1 MISLVLDAHCSTSVG
16 PFYSSRWQS
25 GAGFP
30 WFSRKPAEYLQPFP
44 GFEHYREFFGS
55 ARRVIAMIG
64 RAWITARS
72 TRAAAPN

>member
-1 MISLVLDAHCSTSVG
+1 MIPSCLTHIDRLRSVS
-16 PFYSSRWQS
+16 FLRA
-25 GAGFP
+25 AGSP
-30 WFSRKPAEYLQPFP
+30 ARVYGFSRKTAEYLQPFP